1 MSDDMQALVRA
12 LRGGDGFLL
21 DNRARGADLI
31 GRARVGGV
39 TYRVRCWLCG
49 TVGGQVKWAMQ
60 LTPEPPDVSRASEPP
75 APEGFSRVL

>member
-1 MSDDMQALVRA
+1 MTDDMRALVRA
-12 LRGGDGFLL
+12 LRGGDGLL
-21 DNRARGADLI
+21 LGERGADLI